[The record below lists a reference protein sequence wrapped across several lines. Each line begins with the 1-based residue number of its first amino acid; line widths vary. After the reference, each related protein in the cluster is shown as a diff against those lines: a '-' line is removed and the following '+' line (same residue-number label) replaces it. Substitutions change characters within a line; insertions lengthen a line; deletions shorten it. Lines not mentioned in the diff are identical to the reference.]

1 MWHTDAL
8 DTLDAHLGILSR
20 FSNVHNQSS
29 TGSGDLWITSITIS
43 QWRLQGRYKSYIRKI
58 EDEVEA
64 QEKLERGALI
74 EKAKAEETNPH
85 TVQSVIPRE
94 GDTRS
99 REDGNGLTIRSDL
112 ESSYADGTDSE
123 ERE

>member
-64 QEKLERGALI
+64 QEKWERGALI
-74 EKAKAEETNPH
+74 EKAKAEETTP
-85 TVQSVIPRE
+85 
-94 GDTRS
+94 TRYS
-99 REDGNGLTIRSDL
+99 Q
-112 ESSYADGTDSE
+112 
-123 ERE
+123 